1 MREGIAF
8 IALGV
13 IALAVAGASASCAQ
27 NSPGLDAGGVDAGD
41 ASLDVAPDAHA
52 EAAAACAFPEGG
64 APGTVDDG
72 FAYQTIPGS
81 YLPLAMV
88 ADSQRSL
95 YVAGIDQIGQ
105 TGACWISTTVEA
117 INVVKVLSNGAV
129 DTTFG
134 TSGHLCIA
142 LPNDSQQLNALAFD
156 STNDT
161 IVGIGTQ
168 APGTGVAVLVVKF
181 DTTGKL
187 VKSFGS
193 NGVLTLTNANK
204 QLWAGTGVALDTSY
218 SPPKIVLVGNGWIA
232 RLENDGTLDPSFNGG
247 APLVDITYAYSALSV
262 TPDGYYVTANTGASS
277 AILRRVTRGGTFDL
291 SFKGGAAV
299 PIALISQYVT
309 VWDIELLSNN
319 RVALAAWVDKSP
331 TSLNLVAYDNAGNQD
346 VAFGTVRPRIDG
358 GVLGPWVGSVT
369 STRIM
374 YRDCEG
380 RLVVTGTIAEQNAVF
395 AGIARVLDDGGLDTQ
410 FGDHGIATVG
420 LDGGTSGEVSI
431 EDPITGRIVA
441 ALAGPSGQL
450 VLVRL
455 FR

>member
-1 MREGIAF
+1 M
-8 IALGV
+8 AL
-13 IALAVAGASASCAQ
+13 ISS
-27 NSPGLDAGGVDAGD
+27 GLDADWQAVSAGLK
-41 ASLDVAPDAHA
+41 AM
-52 EAAAACAFPEGG
+52 G
-64 APGTVDDG
+64 A
-72 FAYQTIPGS
+72 
-81 YLPLAMV
+81 
-88 ADSQRSL
+88 
-95 YVAGIDQIGQ
+95 
-105 TGACWISTTVEA
+105 
-117 INVVKVLSNGAV
+117 
-129 DTTFG
+129 
-134 TSGHLCIA
+134 
-142 LPNDSQQLNALAFD
+142 
-156 STNDT
+156 
-161 IVGIGTQ
+161 
-168 APGTGVAVLVVKF
+168 
-181 DTTGKL
+181 
-187 VKSFGS
+187 
-193 NGVLTLTNANK
+193 LTLTK
-204 QLWAGTGVALDTSY
+204 RERRLCGAGPCVAPGHIVSAQ
-218 SPPKIVLVGNGWIA
+218 PKMRARGRRMWIA